1 MNNGSLNN
9 REQERR
15 LFMRRMSVAF
25 VILAVLVLIL
35 VSRLAFLQ
43 LVDNARH
50 EAQSERNRLEVLPI
64 PPIRGLIYDR
74 NGELLAHNLPSYTLS
89 VVVERTPDL
98 DALFDQLSGMIE
110 LNDQHINRFH
120 QRLSSYRRPFEPIPL
135 KLRLNEEE
143 IAVLAANR
151 VFLEGIHVEAE
162 LIRQYPYANAFSHV
176 LGFVGRINE
185 AELEGLDRGL
195 YAGTRFVGKQGV
207 ERQYEE
213 ALLGK
218 PGFQRVETNARGRI
232 LRVIEKQAPQPGA
245 DLQLFLDRR
254 LQEKAVELLGDQK
267 GAIVVIDTETGG
279 ILSLVSQPGFDPN
292 LYVSGFPA
300 ALFNEMRDSEDNP
313 FLNRAIRGLYPPAS
327 TLKPI
332 MGLGAIDGGVI
343 GWSDRILDPGWFQ
356 LPNDDNIFYNWKRGG
371 HGRVNM
377 VEAVAESSD
386 VYFYELGYQM
396 TVDRIHDIYDRFGFG
411 KVTTAD
417 VFNPAAGI
425 NPSRDWKRQRH
436 GFSWYAGDTINLSI
450 GQGYM
455 LVTPMQVAIATA
467 VMANKGRWVTPRL
480 LKDSSDP
487 SLLEAIPA
495 PPPDVE
501 LGSQADWD
509 RMHDAMVE
517 VVHGAKGTARGIGF
531 DASYQIAGKTGTA
544 QVIRIQRDA
553 EGEPIGEVPERFMD
567 HAWFMGFAP
576 AEDPE
581 IAITV
586 LVENGGG
593 GSRVAAPIARELMDF
608 YLLRRDI

>member
-15 LFMRRMSVAF
+15 LFMRRMSAAF
-25 VILAVLVLIL
+25 VILAVLVLLLIT
-35 VSRLAFLQ
+35 RLAFLQ

-74 NGELLAHNLPSYTLS
+74 NGELLAHNLPTYTLS

-98 DALFDQLSGMIE
+98 NALFDSLSGMIE
-110 LNDQHINRFH
+110 LNDEHIRRFY
-120 QRLSSYRRPFEPIPL
+120 QRLSALRRPFEPIPL
-135 KLRLNEEE
+135 KLRLDEEE

-162 LIRQYPYANAFSHV
+162 LIRQYPYADAFSHA
-176 LGFVGRINE
+176 LGYVGRINE
-185 AELEGLDRGL
+185 AELRDLDRGL
-195 YAGTRFVGKQGV
+195 YAGTRFIGKQGI
-207 ERQYEE
+207 ERQYEQ

-245 DLQLFLDRR
+245 DLHLFLDRR
-254 LQEKAVELLGDQK
+254 MQEKAMELLGDQR
-267 GAIVVIDTETGG
+267 GAIIAIDTETGG

-292 LYVSGFPA
+292 LYVSGFPTS
-300 ALFNEMRDSEDNP
+300 LFNEMRDSEDKP
-313 FLNRAIRGLYPPAS
+313 FLNRAVRGLYPPAS

-332 MGLGAIDGGVI
+332 MGLGAINDGTI
-343 GWSDRILDPGWFQ
+343 TWTDRILDPGWFQ
-356 LPNDDNIFYNWKRGG
+356 LPNDDNIFYNWRRSG
-371 HGRVNM
+371 HGLVNM
-377 VEAVAESSD
+377 IAAVAESSD
-386 VYFYELGYQM
+386 VYFYELGYKM
-396 TVDRIHDIYDRFGFG
+396 TVDRIHDIYNQFGFG
-411 KVTTAD
+411 KITTAD
-417 VFNPAAGI
+417 VFNSAAGI
-425 NPSRDWKRQRH
+425 NPSREWKRERH

-455 LVTPMQVAIATA
+455 LVTPMQVAIATT
-467 VMANKGRWVTPRL
+467 VMANKGKWVTPRL

-487 SLLEAIPA
+487 SLLENMS
-495 PPPDVE
+495 PPLPDVQLRDE
-501 LGSQADWD
+501 ADWD
-509 RMHDAMVE
+509 RMHRAMVE

-531 DASYQIAGKTGTA
+531 DAPYRIAGKTGTA

-553 EGEPIGEVPERFMD
+553 EGVPIGDVPDHFND

-576 AEDPE
+576 AEDPK
-581 IAITV
+581 IAVTV

-593 GSRVAAPIARELMDF
+593 GARVAAPIARELMDYF
-608 YLLRRDI
+608 LLRRDI

>member
-15 LFMRRMSVAF
+15 LFMRRMSAAF
-25 VILAVLVLIL
+25 VILAVLVLLLI
-35 VSRLAFLQ
+35 SRLAFLQ

-64 PPIRGLIYDR
+64 APIRGLIYDR

-98 DALFDQLSGMIE
+98 NALFDSLSGLIE
-110 LNDQHINRFH
+110 LNDEHIRRFY
-120 QRLSSYRRPFEPIPL
+120 QRLSSLRRPFEPIPL
-135 KLRLNEEE
+135 KLRLDDQE

-162 LIRQYPYANAFSHV
+162 LIRQYPYADAFSHA
-176 LGFVGRINE
+176 LGYVGRINE
-185 AELEGLDRGL
+185 AELRNLDRGL
-195 YAGTRFVGKQGV
+195 YAGTRFIGKQGI
-207 ERQYEE
+207 ERQYEQ

-232 LRVIEKQAPQPGA
+232 LRVIEKQPPQPGA
-245 DLQLFLDRR
+245 DLHLYLDRR
-254 LQEKAVELLGDQK
+254 LQERATELLGDMK
-267 GAIVVIDTETGG
+267 GAVIVMDTETGG
-279 ILSLVSQPGFDPN
+279 ILALVSQPGFDPN

-313 FLNRAIRGLYPPAS
+313 FLNRAVRGLYPPAS

-332 MGLGAIDGGVI
+332 MGLAAIDEGVI
-343 GWSDRILDPGWFQ
+343 SWTDRIRDPGWFQ

-371 HGRVNM
+371 HGLVNM
-377 VEAVAESSD
+377 TAAVAESSD

-396 TVDRIHDIYDRFGFG
+396 TVDRIHDVYDRFGFG

-417 VFNPAAGI
+417 VFNSAAGI
-425 NPSRDWKRQRH
+425 NPSREWKRNRH

-455 LVTPMQVAIATA
+455 LVTPMQVAIATT
-467 VMANKGRWVTPRL
+467 VMANKGKWVTPRL

-487 SLLEAIPA
+487 ALLEKLPE
-495 PPPDVE
+495 PPPNVVLNDA
-501 LGSQADWD
+501 SNWD
-509 RMHDAMVE
+509 RMHQAMIE
-517 VVHGAKGTARGIGF
+517 VVHGAKGTGRGIGF
-531 DASYQIAGKTGTA
+531 NAPYRIAGKTGTA

-553 EGEPIGEVPERFMD
+553 EGEPIGEIPDRFKD

-576 AEDPE
+576 AEDPK
-581 IAITV
+581 ISVTV

-593 GSRVAAPIARELMDF
+593 GARVAAPIARELMDY